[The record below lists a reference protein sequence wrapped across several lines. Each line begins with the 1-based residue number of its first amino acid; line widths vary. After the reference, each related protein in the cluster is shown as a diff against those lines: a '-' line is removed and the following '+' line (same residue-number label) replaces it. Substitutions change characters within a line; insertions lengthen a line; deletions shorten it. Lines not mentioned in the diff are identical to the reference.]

1 MKWLSV
7 LQLFAATMLLQC
19 FVFEKSTDSP
29 TGLPVLTTSAVINIT
44 QNSAE
49 CGGIISTEGE
59 TAVTQRGICYGL
71 SQTPTVAD
79 TKSTNGA
86 GPGGFTCGMSGL
98 TSNTVYYVRAFA
110 TNSVGTGYGGIL
122 SFTTQAGMAGK

>member
-7 LQLFAATMLLQC
+7 LLLFAATMLLQC

-29 TGLPVLTTSAVINIT
+29 TGLPVLTTSAVINVT
-44 QNSAE
+44 QNSAQ

-59 TAVTQRGICYGL
+59 TAVTERGICYGL
-71 SQTPTVAD
+71 NQTPTLAD
-79 TKSTNGA
+79 TKSLNGM
-86 GPGGFTCGMSGL
+86 GPGSFTCAMAGL
-98 TSNTVYYVRAFA
+98 TSNTVYYVRAYA

-122 SFTTQAGMAGK
+122 SFTTLSTMAGP

>member
-1 MKWLSV
+1 
-7 LQLFAATMLLQC
+7 MLLQC

-44 QNSAE
+44 QTSAD

-71 SQTPTVAD
+71 NQTPTVTD
-79 TKSTNGA
+79 TKSLNGA

-110 TNSVGTGYGGIL
+110 TNSVGTGYGSIL